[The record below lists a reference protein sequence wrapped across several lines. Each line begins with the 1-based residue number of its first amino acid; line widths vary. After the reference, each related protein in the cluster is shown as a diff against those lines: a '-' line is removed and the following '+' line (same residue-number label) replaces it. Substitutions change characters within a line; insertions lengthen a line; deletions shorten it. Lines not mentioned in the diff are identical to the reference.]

1 MNFRCS
7 SLKKEKIM
15 KQKVLKAEQACTHF
29 ISVSG
34 ACIGN
39 KTISCV
45 ALQIDWSQNE
55 TKVVVDNNLKIIL
68 L

>member
-1 MNFRCS
+1 
-7 SLKKEKIM
+7 M

-29 ISVSG
+29 ISGSG

-55 TKVVVDNNLKIIL
+55 TKIVVDNNLKFL
-68 L
+68 LLIVSAKRYHHSA

>member
-1 MNFRCS
+1 
-7 SLKKEKIM
+7 M

-45 ALQIDWSQNE
+45 ALHALQIDWSQNE

>member
-1 MNFRCS
+1 
-7 SLKKEKIM
+7 M

-39 KTISCV
+39 KTICCV

>member
-1 MNFRCS
+1 
-7 SLKKEKIM
+7 M

-29 ISVSG
+29 ISGSG